1 MSKRKLWS
9 VEILGENILN
19 RVLTKTSTFGTRDRK
34 SKLS

>member
-19 RVLTKTSTFGTRDRK
+19 RVLTKTTFGTRDRK